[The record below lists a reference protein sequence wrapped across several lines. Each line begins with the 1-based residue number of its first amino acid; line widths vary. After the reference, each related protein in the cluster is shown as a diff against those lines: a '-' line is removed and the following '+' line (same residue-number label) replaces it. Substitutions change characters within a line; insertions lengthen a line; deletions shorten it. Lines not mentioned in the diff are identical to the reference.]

1 MKTLHLLPFLLLT
14 LLWNFTPT
22 FGQAKTKAS
31 VAFDYVSNP
40 NVPHYNQRVL
50 RKTIPLQHNA
60 LVIITQTATDTY
72 AVEKYSND
80 LKKQWSTNFKLAEG
94 ESLEAF
100 YANSEVATIV
110 THQANNGSGRQQL
123 IGHQVNLSTG
133 KKQVSVP
140 LLEAPGTTRR
150 ASVVASADGSKLL
163 AYRYHTDARHQ
174 IQDISGTLYD
184 GKLQKL
190 QDTQYH
196 LQNIPAILSV
206 DVQLGNS
213 GEQYINLISDNMK
226 RLTTHQ
232 YTLGSKDARVMS
244 VLVGGTFDGQ
254 KVYIIDSKFK
264 LMPNGK
270 LFGAVLTANEAS
282 GEYYSLKAVK
292 FDYEAE
298 DMIFAEEFRFTPEYL
313 AKVNALDK
321 RSTPKPDLL
330 EDVYLSDL
338 VLTPEEKLIVLA
350 EKKYTSGGKDAPFF
364 TDELHVFA
372 YDEYMDSAWNGILM
386 KHQQAPAQEGFSSIS
401 FSSFLDGTTLNLLT
415 LEKLDGKA
423 DLYLRQLNTAN
434 GTIAPPKTL
443 DLQIADTTRPAYV
456 KDFTAW
462 LSGKELVTVARPAKN
477 ADKLRLLLV
486 QLK

>member
-1 MKTLHLLPFLLLT
+1 MKILRLLPFLLLT
-14 LLWNFTPT
+14 LLWHTSLT

-31 VAFDYVSNP
+31 VVFDYVSNP
-40 NVPHYNQRVL
+40 SAPHYNQRVL

-60 LVIITQTATDTY
+60 LVMLTQTATNTY
-72 AVEKYSND
+72 AVEKYSSD
-80 LKKQWSTNFKLAEG
+80 LKKQWSTELKLAEG

-100 YANSEVATIV
+100 YASSEVATVV
-110 THQANNGSGRQQL
+110 THQASSGKQQL

-133 KKQVSVP
+133 KKQASVP
-140 LLEAPGTTRR
+140 LLEAPATTRR

-196 LQNIPAILSV
+196 LQDIPAILSV

-226 RLTTHQ
+226 RLTTRQ
-232 YTLGSKDARVMS
+232 YTLGSKEARVMS
-244 VLVGGTFDGQ
+244 VLVGGTFDGR
-254 KVYIIDSKFK
+254 KVYIMDSKFK

-298 DMIFAEEFRFTPEYL
+298 DMIFAEEFRFMPEYL

-321 RSTPKPDLL
+321 RSTPKPELL
-330 EDVYLSDL
+330 EDIYLSDL

-372 YDEYMDSAWNGILM
+372 YDEYMDSAWNGVLM

-401 FSSFLDGTTLNLLT
+401 FSSSLDGTTLNLLT
-415 LEKLDGKA
+415 LEKLNGKT
-423 DLYLRQLNTAN
+423 DLYLRQLNTTN

-443 DLQIADTTRPAYV
+443 DLQIADTPRPAYV

-462 LSGKELVTVARPAKN
+462 LSGKELVTVVRPAKN